1 MRQRR
6 EKKREVQTERENEG
20 KGGGEGKKER
30 KRKKEQR
37 NSSRVI
43 DSFIN
48 KNDIGPSSWCCGQ
61 ILSPGTIELTMA
73 R

>member
-1 MRQRR
+1 M
-6 EKKREVQTERENEG
+6 KER
-20 KGGGEGKKER
+20 GGGEEKKER

>member
-20 KGGGEGKKER
+20 KEGEGKKER